1 MRELVEFV
9 VRGLVDQPDEVSV
22 TETQGGR
29 ETIAIEIR
37 VAQHDTGKIIGKG
50 GKIAAAIRT
59 VAKTAAARRNQRV
72 FVDIAS

>member
-9 VRGLVDQPDEVSV
+9 VRGLVEHPDEVTV
-22 TETQGGR
+22 TESPSGR
-29 ETIAIEIR
+29 ETVAIEIR
-37 VAQHDTGKIIGKG
+37 VSPHDTGKIIGKG